1 MKKFK
6 NALIVL
12 LISFAMSFSTWP
24 SMGYAQ
30 FFQQE
35 NSVNENQTEDNLD
48 NEEVES
54 QPIDEEQDRENNYED
69 ETESPSLEEPQSEEP
84 ESEEP
89 QEPQTEVPEDENPQD
104 PQDPEG
110 ENLETE
116 EPEEPEEPENP
127 EDENPQTSA
136 TVTFKYLE
144 EGTNKSIAEDDVQ
157 DLEAGDYSF
166 SEEDAPE
173 IEGYQFVSMNGD
185 TSGTIE
191 EGSNVSLTVN
201 MIYKA
206 VEDEEEPQEPEEDK
220 FQVTYYYI
228 DELTSKEISQREVI
242 YLPIGSKVDSNVKN
256 IENYIYHHTVQVEFC
271 DGTVGVYN
279 FYGRANPS
287 GKYRIKINY
296 LEENTNKVLA
306 KSFVSDLVEN
316 NFSYNVSCRDKL
328 YIPGYKYVKTVGNV
342 IGTINNSDVEINV
355 YYRKVEQYKVTIN
368 FIDYNT
374 KRQIIKSFVSIDLNN
389 GDDYNVT
396 RFENFKINGYKLY
409 KVEGDAF
416 KGTINGNKVI
426 NMYYLKD
433 GETAVLTGDF
443 NNLLL
448 WGGIGIVAIL
458 IVVIIFLLK
467 SRKK

>member
-89 QEPQTEVPEDENPQD
+89 QEPQTEQ
-104 PQDPEG
+104 
-110 ENLETE
+110 
-116 EPEEPEEPENP
+116 PEEPEEPENP

-206 VEDEEEPQEPEEDK
+206 VEDEEEPQ
-220 FQVTYYYI
+220 
-228 DELTSKEISQREVI
+228 
-242 YLPIGSKVDSNVKN
+242 
-256 IENYIYHHTVQVEFC
+256 
-271 DGTVGVYN
+271 
-279 FYGRANPS
+279 
-287 GKYRIKINY
+287 
-296 LEENTNKVLA
+296 
-306 KSFVSDLVEN
+306 
-316 NFSYNVSCRDKL
+316 
-328 YIPGYKYVKTVGNV
+328 
-342 IGTINNSDVEINV
+342 
-355 YYRKVEQYKVTIN
+355 
-368 FIDYNT
+368 
-374 KRQIIKSFVSIDLNN
+374 
-389 GDDYNVT
+389 
-396 RFENFKINGYKLY
+396 
-409 KVEGDAF
+409 
-416 KGTINGNKVI
+416 
-426 NMYYLKD
+426 
-433 GETAVLTGDF
+433 
-443 NNLLL
+443 
-448 WGGIGIVAIL
+448 
-458 IVVIIFLLK
+458 
-467 SRKK
+467 

>member
-89 QEPQTEVPEDENPQD
+89 QEPQTEV
-104 PQDPEG
+104 
-110 ENLETE
+110 
-116 EPEEPEEPENP
+116 P

-256 IENYIYHHTVQVEFC
+256 IENYMYHHTVQVEFC

-296 LEENTNKVLA
+296 LEENTNKVLS

-374 KRQIIKSFVSIDLNN
+374 KKQIIKSFVSIDLNN

>member
-35 NSVNENQTEDNLD
+35 NSVNENQTETNLD

-84 ESEEP
+84 ESEEL

-104 PQDPEG
+104 TQDPEG
-110 ENLETE
+110 ENPETE

-206 VEDEEEPQEPEEDK
+206 VEYEEEPQEPEEDK
-220 FQVTYYYI
+220 FQVTNYYI

-256 IENYIYHHTVQVEFC
+256 IENYIYHIQYKLNFVTVQ
-271 DGTVGVYN
+271 
-279 FYGRANPS
+279 
-287 GKYRIKINY
+287 
-296 LEENTNKVLA
+296 
-306 KSFVSDLVEN
+306 
-316 NFSYNVSCRDKL
+316 
-328 YIPGYKYVKTVGNV
+328 
-342 IGTINNSDVEINV
+342 
-355 YYRKVEQYKVTIN
+355 
-368 FIDYNT
+368 
-374 KRQIIKSFVSIDLNN
+374 
-389 GDDYNVT
+389 
-396 RFENFKINGYKLY
+396 
-409 KVEGDAF
+409 
-416 KGTINGNKVI
+416 
-426 NMYYLKD
+426 
-433 GETAVLTGDF
+433 
-443 NNLLL
+443 
-448 WGGIGIVAIL
+448 
-458 IVVIIFLLK
+458 
-467 SRKK
+467 

>member
-104 PQDPEG
+104 TQDPEG
-110 ENLETE
+110 ENPETE
-116 EPEEPEEPENP
+116 EP

-355 YYRKVEQYKVTIN
+355 YYRKVN
-368 FIDYNT
+368 W
-374 KRQIIKSFVSIDLNN
+374 
-389 GDDYNVT
+389 
-396 RFENFKINGYKLY
+396 ING
-409 KVEGDAF
+409 
-416 KGTINGNKVI
+416 
-426 NMYYLKD
+426 
-433 GETAVLTGDF
+433 
-443 NNLLL
+443 
-448 WGGIGIVAIL
+448 WC
-458 IVVIIFLLK
+458 
-467 SRKK
+467 

>member
-89 QEPQTEVPEDENPQD
+89 QEPQTEV
-104 PQDPEG
+104 
-110 ENLETE
+110 
-116 EPEEPEEPENP
+116 P

>member
-89 QEPQTEVPEDENPQD
+89 QEPQTEV
-104 PQDPEG
+104 
-110 ENLETE
+110 
-116 EPEEPEEPENP
+116 P

-296 LEENTNKVLA
+296 LEENTNKVLS

>member
-1 MKKFK
+1 M
-6 NALIVL
+6 
-12 LISFAMSFSTWP
+12 
-24 SMGYAQ
+24 
-30 FFQQE
+30 
-35 NSVNENQTEDNLD
+35 
-48 NEEVES
+48 
-54 QPIDEEQDRENNYED
+54 
-69 ETESPSLEEPQSEEP
+69 
-84 ESEEP
+84 
-89 QEPQTEVPEDENPQD
+89 
-104 PQDPEG
+104 
-110 ENLETE
+110 
-116 EPEEPEEPENP
+116 
-127 EDENPQTSA
+127 
-136 TVTFKYLE
+136 
-144 EGTNKSIAEDDVQ
+144 Q
-157 DLEAGDYSF
+157 DLEVGDYSF